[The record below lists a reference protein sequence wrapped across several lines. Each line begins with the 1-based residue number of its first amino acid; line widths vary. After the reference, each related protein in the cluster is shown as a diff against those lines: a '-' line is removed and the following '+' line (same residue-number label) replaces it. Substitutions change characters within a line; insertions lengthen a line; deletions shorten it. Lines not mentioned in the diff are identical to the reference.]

1 MRAAPFLSSRRAH
14 ERSSGTQDGAR
25 RPWVPA
31 LRFAAAGMTIASAL
45 AGCDQTMF
53 TQHKYAT
60 EGAAPLL
67 PGNAEAQAP
76 PEHTVAQGALAEEQA
91 AATPPPATPAL
102 LARGRERY
110 EIYCKP
116 CHGVSGDGD
125 GTIVARG
132 FPRPPDYASAQVRS
146 LTGPQIYGVIT
157 NGYGVMF
164 PYGDR
169 VDPQDRWAVVA
180 YVRALQTARTMGETP
195 VPPPPGSFGG
205 ER

>member
-1 MRAAPFLSSRRAH
+1 MRGLRPSRR
-14 ERSSGTQDGAR
+14 ERTA
-25 RPWVPA
+25 V
-31 LRFAAAGMTIASAL
+31 TILLAIGL

-60 EGAAPLL
+60 EGPAGLL
-67 PGNAEAQAP
+67 PGDAEAQAP
-76 PEHTVAQGALAEEQA
+76 PEHTVAQGALAQVRIA
-91 AATPPPATPAL
+91 ARPPPATPAL

-116 CHGVSGDGD
+116 CHGASGDGD

-146 LTGPQIYGVIT
+146 LTGAQIFGVIT

-169 VDPQDRWAVVA
+169 VDAQDRWAVVA
-180 YVRALQTARTMGETP
+180 YVRALQLARPMGAPP
-195 VPPPPGSFGG
+195 VPPPAGSSGG
-205 ER
+205 RG